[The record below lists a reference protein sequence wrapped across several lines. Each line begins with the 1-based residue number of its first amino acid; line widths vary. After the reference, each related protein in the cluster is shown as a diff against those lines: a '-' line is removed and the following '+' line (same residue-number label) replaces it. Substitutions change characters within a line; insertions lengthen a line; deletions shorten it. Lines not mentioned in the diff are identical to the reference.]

1 MVIFLMMTNF
11 WIRRLISHLELRWV
25 GRGGDYLNNLL
36 SIIFKI
42 FVNLLS
48 CLLQGYSDLNYTL
61 SLPDGLP
68 RGLLLKIGRKES
80 LWDLSKNLLGFA
92 NFYGISGL
100 VLLRQ
105 HEGLHYV
112 QWQGGNT
119 QVQHQQLPWRCLL
132 WWKFYYPSFSPS
144 IQNLTY
150 ILR

>member
-11 WIRRLISHLELRWV
+11 WIRRLISHLELGWD

-68 RGLLLKIGRKES
+68 SGLLLKIGRKES
-80 LWDLSKNLLGFA
+80 L
-92 NFYGISGL
+92 
-100 VLLRQ
+100 
-105 HEGLHYV
+105 
-112 QWQGGNT
+112 
-119 QVQHQQLPWRCLL
+119 
-132 WWKFYYPSFSPS
+132 
-144 IQNLTY
+144 
-150 ILR
+150 